1 MRKHTLLCLCMLLA
15 LPFLLPTQA
24 MGQSLETYCG
34 ACRDVR
40 AHPMDF
46 GNHAFNVV
54 FAQAESDAATLLN
67 ATVTV
72 SNSLGQRVPVYLSR
86 VMEETGLSLGI
97 SPFFYYQVPFPSPF
111 VQIAVQ
117 DPWGTLT
124 TYQVLVT
131 SEYLIVG
138 DLDPILEP
146 EPEPEP
152 EAEEPQPISLNKSPG
167 GLDLLGGYDAS
178 ANYYGSPTFPY
189 YDNRIGN
196 E

>member
-1 MRKHTLLCLCMLLA
+1 MRKHTSLCLCILLA
-15 LPFLLPTQA
+15 LPFLLPTNVL
-24 MGQSLETYCG
+24 GQSLETYCG

-54 FAQAESDAATLLN
+54 FAQAESDAGTLLN
-67 ATVTV
+67 ATVMV
-72 SNSLGQRVPVYLSR
+72 SNPLGQRVPVYLSR

-124 TYQVLVT
+124 TYQVLAT

-146 EPEPEP
+146 EPEPEEP
-152 EAEEPQPISLNKSPG
+152 EPTSLDKSSG
-167 GLDLLGGYDAS
+167 GLDLLGGYDAT
-178 ANYYGSPTFPY
+178 ANFYGGATFPY